1 MSDRRIKDM
10 PDIGTGYGNFSDN
23 MGTVVDSD
31 QLSDARYLKFKDFV
45 KTTPITITDNN
56 GQAVSPK
63 SLLSSI
69 ATTTDRG
76 VTKFATSDE
85 VNGLAD
91 NVILQP
97 SDIEALNKTYRST
110 VVAHGWNQV
119 TGVGPI
125 NLIREY
131 TDDISV
137 YNSYSS
143 KEQSLYV
150 TLTKFNGHVSGTIPF
165 NIRYNV
171 DHIYNIYFVFNLLT
185 PPNDWYNCNAIIQ
198 RSSSINFT
206 GQVDSRVIMGRIYN
220 DNGYFAMTF
229 NDFIIGNNI
238 LFTSDDTHK
247 YYRIMLGGNYIVY

>member
-1 MSDRRIKDM
+1 MGDRRIKDM

-31 QLSDARYLKFKDFV
+31 QLSDARYLKFKDLV
-45 KTTPITITDNN
+45 KTTPITSADNN

-63 SLLSSI
+63 SLLSTI
-69 ATTTDRG
+69 ANTTDRG
-76 VTKFATSDE
+76 VTKFAIADE

-110 VVAHGWNQV
+110 VVAHGWDQR
-119 TGVGPI
+119 TGTGPI

-131 TDDISV
+131 TGDISV

-143 KEQSLYV
+143 QEQSLYV
-150 TLTKFNGHVSGTIPF
+150 TLTKFNGHISGTIPF
-165 NIRYNV
+165 TIRPNV
-171 DHIYNIYFVFNLLT
+171 GHINDIYFVFNTLT
-185 PPNDWYNCNAIIQ
+185 PPNESYNCNAIIQ

-229 NDFIIGNNI
+229 NDFIIGKNI
-238 LFTSDDTHK
+238 LFTGSDK
-247 YYRIMLGGNYIVY
+247 NKFYRILIGGNYIV